1 MRPTWEYTPF
11 SGGPRICPALRLVHT
26 ECEYILVT
34 MAREF
39 SKLENRDEVEEWIED
54 RRLIFQSLNGAKVA
68 LVS

>member
-1 MRPTWEYTPF
+1 
-11 SGGPRICPALRLVHT
+11 
-26 ECEYILVT
+26 